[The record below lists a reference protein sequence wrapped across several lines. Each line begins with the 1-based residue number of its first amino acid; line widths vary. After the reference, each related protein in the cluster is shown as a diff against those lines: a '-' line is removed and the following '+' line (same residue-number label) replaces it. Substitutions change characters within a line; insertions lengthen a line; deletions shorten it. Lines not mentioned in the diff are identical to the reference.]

1 MDSIR
6 TEDFSLQNTCVT
18 IGKFDGVHLGHRL
31 LLEKIPIS
39 GSAVAYKSW
48 KKFTIRNRKQ
58 GEKVWFLPL
67 ISIRGCSL
75 AGMKS

>member
-18 IGKFDGVHLGHRL
+18 IGKFDGVHLGC
-31 LLEKIPIS
+31 
-39 GSAVAYKSW
+39 W